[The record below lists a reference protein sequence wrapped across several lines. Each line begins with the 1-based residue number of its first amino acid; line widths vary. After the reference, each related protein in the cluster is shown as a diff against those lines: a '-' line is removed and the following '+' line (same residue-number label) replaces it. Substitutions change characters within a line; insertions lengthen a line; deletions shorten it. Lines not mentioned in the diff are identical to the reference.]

1 MKTIG
6 LVGGL
11 GPESTL
17 DYYKRISGAVYERTG
32 GAAYPELILVNADLV
47 HVANLLEAGEMDR
60 LADYLLGWIQAL
72 ARAGAEFAAIACNVA
87 HVVFDVVSPQS
98 PIPLVSIVE
107 ATCREA
113 ARRGL
118 KKPGLMGTA
127 YTMRADFYQRTFA
140 RAGMIMPVPP
150 TPEQDLIHERL
161 FTEIE
166 LGIIKESTRQE
177 LLGVV
182 ERMIQR
188 DGIDSVV
195 LGCTELPLILEGD
208 AFGIPFLNTSAIH
221 VEEILAR
228 CLG

>member
-11 GPESTL
+11 GPESTV
-17 DYYKRISGAVYERTG
+17 DYYKRISTAVYERTEG
-32 GAAYPELILVNADLV
+32 KAYPELVLVNADLMR
-47 HVANLLEAGEMDR
+47 AMRFLDEGDLSGMADWLLVKIES
-60 LADYLLGWIQAL
+60 L
-72 ARAGAEFAAIACNVA
+72 ARAGADFAAICCNVA
-87 HVVFDVVSPQS
+87 HVVFDVVSPRS
-98 PIPLVSIVE
+98 PLPLVSIVE

-127 YTMRADFYQRTFA
+127 YTMAADFYQKTFA
-140 RAGMIMPVPP
+140 RAGMTMPVPAAADR
-150 TPEQDLIHERL
+150 ELIHHRL

-166 LGIIKESTRQE
+166 LGIIKDSTRQE
-177 LLGVV
+177 LLAVV
-182 ERMIQR
+182 KRMIAA

-208 AFGIPFLNTSAIH
+208 AFGIPFLNTTAIH
-221 VEEILAR
+221 VEAIVAR
-228 CLG
+228 CME